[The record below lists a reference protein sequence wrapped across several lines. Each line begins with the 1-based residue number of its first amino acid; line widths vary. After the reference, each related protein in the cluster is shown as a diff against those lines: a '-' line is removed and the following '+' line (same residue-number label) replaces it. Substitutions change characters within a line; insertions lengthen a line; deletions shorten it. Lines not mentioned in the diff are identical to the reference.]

1 MRSAVAVPVWCL
13 VGCLIVTPLGGCTG
27 EPRPASS
34 PTPTVATSSTS
45 PSPTPTPPATPS
57 SPAEHSACVPG
68 GDPPSRAGP
77 GGSAGRPA
85 SAPGSA
91 GQVIVA
97 RYAGLEPPIRLVR
110 RLHLEGVVLFD
121 DNVASTRQVRRST
134 ARLRTGVGRAW
145 PLFVGV
151 DQEGGLVTRV
161 RADATRFPAFMS
173 AGAAGR
179 PALTRRAAQASAD
192 QLRRLGFTVDFAPVA
207 DVTSGP
213 GDPTIGSRSVGSAP
227 EVVATHAVA
236 AARGYLAAG

>member
-1 MRSAVAVPVWCL
+1 M
-13 VGCLIVTPLGGCTG
+13 
-27 EPRPASS
+27 
-34 PTPTVATSSTS
+34 
-45 PSPTPTPPATPS
+45 
-57 SPAEHSACVPG
+57 
-68 GDPPSRAGP
+68 
-77 GGSAGRPA
+77 
-85 SAPGSA
+85 
-91 GQVIVA
+91 
-97 RYAGLEPPIRLVR
+97 
-110 RLHLEGVVLFD
+110 VLFD